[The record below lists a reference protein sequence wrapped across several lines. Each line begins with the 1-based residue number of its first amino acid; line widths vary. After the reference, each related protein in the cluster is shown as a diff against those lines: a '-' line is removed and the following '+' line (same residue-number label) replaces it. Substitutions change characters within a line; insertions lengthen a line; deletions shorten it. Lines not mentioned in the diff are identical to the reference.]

1 MPLSRFAVGFDSMC
15 AVARSVLTA
24 ISTCFLRA
32 VVMITLCLPLF
43 SSAVTPAMAQRAGGQ
58 NRATK
63 VGVEVVET
71 RILADFTDVQARIV
85 AAPADTITATTN
97 AITEIRNWRL
107 GDMVAPGDVIARQDR
122 SRLDLKLSQLKA
134 KLAEAKIKLADSE
147 AEITAEAGLLAVA
160 RTQAKLLTGKAD
172 RARGLAA
179 NNALP
184 IDAAE
189 TAQNASLT
197 ANLAVLARESAIA
210 RKSAQVE
217 IAKVSMAQLEDEIAQ
232 TTKDVKA
239 TNLTSRVSGQIVFLA
254 DYRRGYAREGEMIA
268 KIMDLDKFEI
278 EAEIP
283 VGYLPLL
290 ESAKKVNGRGLD
302 GKTVDLSMRVALPV
316 QNTRTATRTIRF
328 HPDSELPASM
338 RAVNAVVVVQVPVTS
353 PAAQVIVPKDAVL
366 PVTGGHMVYLAV
378 EGKARRQIIQ
388 LGGPVAG
395 GFIVKKGLA
404 AGQTVIV
411 RGNEQLS
418 DGKDIETGGKS
429 KGDKSKG
436 DKSKGDKSK
445 GDKSK
450 GGKNGKPAAV
460 DAAGSASEPTTGKGG
475 TN

>member
-15 AVARSVLTA
+15 AVLRAVLTA
-24 ISTCFLRA
+24 IPACFLRA
-32 VVMITLCLPLF
+32 VVVTTLCLPLV
-43 SSAVTPAMAQRAGGQ
+43 SYAVTPAMAQRAGGQ

-63 VGVEVVET
+63 VGVEIIET

-122 SRLDLKLSQLKA
+122 SRLDLKLSQLQA
-134 KLAEAKIKLADSE
+134 KLAEAKIKLADSQ

-160 RTQAKLLTGKAD
+160 RTQAKLLTGKAE

-210 RKSAQVE
+210 RKTAQLE
-217 IAKVSMAQLEDEIAQ
+217 IAKVGMAQLEDEIEQ
-232 TTKDVKA
+232 TAKDVKA

-283 VGYLPLL
+283 VDYLPLL
-290 ESAKKVNGRGLD
+290 EAAKKVNGRGLD

-328 HPDSELPASM
+328 HPDSELSASM

-353 PAAQVIVPKDAVL
+353 PAQQVIVPKDAVL

-436 DKSKGDKSK
+436 DKSED
-445 GDKSK
+445 DRPK
-450 GGKNGKPAAV
+450 GGKSGKPAAAN
-460 DAAGSASEPTTGKGG
+460 AAGSASEPTTVKGG